1 MAGATGAGVKGG
13 YLVTLSVSKPEG
25 PVGRVVL
32 GPLRFHQR
40 VVFGR
45 MPGCDVVLEHLSIS
59 RQHAQLTLDAGGGVF
74 ITDLKSDVRV
84 CVGGCLHLTSL
95 VRCACGRRKE
105 VKVQFG
111 LGPIAYTLIL
121 TPVVFLPLNP

>member
-74 ITDLKSDVRV
+74 ITDLKSGV
-84 CVGGCLHLTSL
+84 CVGGGGGLQHRPEVRRGGGERGVGKTSS
-95 VRCACGRRKE
+95 
-105 VKVQFG
+105 
-111 LGPIAYTLIL
+111 PT
-121 TPVVFLPLNP
+121 